1 MYQNKIKEVW
11 LLVMVI
17 TVSRLPFVF
26 NSIGC
31 DFDIWREA
39 FSGKMIREQ
48 HIYNVSRFPGY
59 PFSEFLFSLIYKFPY
74 WFINSFSVLFTIG
87 SAIFLYEILLLKNIK
102 KAFLISLAFSFV
114 PIIFIN
120 STIAID
126 YNWSLFFILGCTY
139 FLMKEKITLAT
150 IFFGLI
156 VSSRFNNFIFI
167 LPFLYFIYTEFKEKR
182 REYFIRFF
190 FGAVFFSLL
199 FFSPVIIRYNGKF
212 LYHYGAD
219 NISLKQVISFST
231 LYIFGLIG
239 CISLLFFSVK
249 QFWTDRKTLFINL
262 SKTYQDNFLIFSAIM
277 VLLNFL
283 FFIKFPLEAG
293 YLTPSIPFFLILIS
307 NFFSKRPL
315 KLFLISL
322 FFSPFLFFLSAQ
334 KFEVLGM
341 VFSNEKMENQQLE
354 NSKNLINKIDRL
366 PKNSVVFVSDSYEHL
381 AFIKGGKGFT
391 DKKILKKITLVELK
405 TLKEKSIQIFYTEE
419 AKTLSNQSTSAYL
432 EKYGKCIH
440 PIFINER

>member
-11 LLVMVI
+11 LLVIVI
-17 TVSRLPFVF
+17 TVSRLPFIF

-39 FSGKMIREQ
+39 YSGKILREQ
-48 HIYNVSRFPGY
+48 HIYEVSRFPGY
-59 PFSEFLFSLIYKFPY
+59 PFSEILFSLIYKFPY
-74 WFINSFSVLFTIG
+74 WFINSFSVLFTLG
-87 SAIFLYEILLLKNIK
+87 AALFFYKILLFK
-102 KAFLISLAFSFV
+102 KINYALLISTAFSFV
-114 PIIFIN
+114 PVIFIN
-120 STIAID
+120 STNAID

-139 FLMKEKITLAT
+139 FLMKEKITVAT

-156 VSSRFNNFIFI
+156 VSSRFNNLIFI

-182 REYFIRFF
+182 RDYLIRFF
-190 FGAVFFSLL
+190 LGSFFFLLL
-199 FFSPVIIRYNGKF
+199 FFSPIIIKYKCKF

-239 CISLLFFSVK
+239 CLSLLFFSVK
-249 QFWTDRKTLFINL
+249 ELWIKRREIFIKI
-262 SKTYQDNFLIFSAIM
+262 SKSYQDNFLIFSAIM

-283 FFIKFPLEAG
+283 FFIRFPLEAG

-307 NFFSKRPL
+307 NFFSKQSL

-322 FFSPFLFFLSAQ
+322 FFSPFLLFLSAQ
-334 KFEVLGM
+334 KFEILGM

-381 AFIKGGKGFT
+381 AFIKGGKGFI

-405 TLKEKSIQIFYTEE
+405 TLKEKSVPIFYTEE
-419 AKTLSNQSTSAYL
+419 AKMLSAQSISAYL